1 MVMIIIIIAIEIV
14 ILSSIIQL
22 LTIKIND
29 IIIYIMVNLYLL

>member
-1 MVMIIIIIAIEIV
+1 MIIIIIAIEIV

-29 IIIYIMVNLYLL
+29 IIIYIMVNSYLL

>member
-29 IIIYIMVNLYLL
+29 IIIYIMVNSYLL